1 VTGEPKRPGDKCRSI
16 RSADLFG
23 TARVLTILHG
33 HDEYRLQI
41 TAAGKLI
48 LTK

>member
-1 VTGEPKRPGDKCRSI
+1 MPEEPKRTGDKCRCLHS
-16 RSADLFG
+16 SELFAG
-23 TARVLTILHG
+23 ARVLTILHG
-33 HDEYRLQI
+33 QDEYRLQI